1 MNQTAFDDHIKK
13 QFSDYQPEVPSYL
26 WDKIKGEKDH
36 RKPVPFWMTL
46 IKKRNGLWAGLILI
60 LGTSIIYYLNSGNQ
74 QATLTEN
81 KIVTATLPVIE
92 KETGNN
98 TGSTN
103 ITDIPAQNKTNDDN
117 TMTTHSKLSQ
127 LPGKMKHT
135 ITASYAETDTRNM
148 IAGNEN
154 EAGQVNS
161 KTAFYLNR
169 LLLDMNRN
177 ETEKQ
182 FSFNLQL
189 PKMVGLPIPCPSLES
204 NAAANKKYIEVYAGP
219 DYAFRNLSDTGNS
232 SYLSKRKEST
242 KFSYG
247 YSAGI
252 RYTRVFNNSMS
263 IRTGINYSQINE
275 KFTYKE
281 GNIVQVV
288 YIIDNNGDTTG
299 SYTATGTKYKS
310 KNNRYHTADIPLIIG
325 YEIGNGR
332 VHANFNAGA
341 IVNVY
346 SWQKG
351 EVLDTSSKPVSIST
365 GGPTS
370 PYQFRNNI
378 GVGFLGSVSVYYKL
392 NDRMHILAEPYYRY
406 NFSSASKPELT
417 LKQKY
422 NTAGLRLGIRLDL
435 P

>member
-13 QFSDYQPEVPSYL
+13 QFSEYQPEVPPYI
-26 WDKIKGEKDH
+26 WDKIIAGKE
-36 RKPVPFWMTL
+36 RKKPAGFWLTFFN
-46 IKKRNGLWAGLILI
+46 KRNGVIFGLMLLLGAGF
-60 LGTSIIYYLNSGNQ
+60 IYYITPGKKGQ
-74 QATLTEN
+74 TVPEN
-81 KIVTATLPVIE
+81 KIVTSVAGMNNPAGNPPQPLQTNTLPGNLKVDLIPVNDSKSSALTGKMQQQIITSPAE
-92 KETGNN
+92 EDIAGTETSFNNETG
-98 TGSTN
+98 
-103 ITDIPAQNKTNDDN
+103 A
-117 TMTTHSKLSQ
+117 
-127 LPGKMKHT
+127 
-135 ITASYAETDTRNM
+135 
-148 IAGNEN
+148 
-154 EAGQVNS
+154 
-161 KTAFYLNR
+161 YLNSR
-169 LLLDMNRN
+169 DFILPRFLLDINRS
-177 ETEKQ
+177 ETKKQ
-182 FSFNLQL
+182 FSFNLSL
-189 PKMVGLPIPCPSLES
+189 PKMIGLPVPCPSLES

-232 SYLSKRKEST
+232 TYLSKRKEST
-242 KFSYG
+242 RFSYA

-325 YEIGNGR
+325 YEVGNGR
-332 VHANFNAGA
+332 LHANFNAGA
-341 IVNVY
+341 IINVY

-351 EVLDTSSKPVSIST
+351 EVLDTANKPVNIST
-365 GGPTS
+365 GSVAS

-378 GVGFLGSVSVYYKL
+378 GVGFIGAVSVYYKL
-392 NDRMHILAEPYYRY
+392 NDRLHILAEPYYRY
-406 NFSSASKPELT
+406 NFSSASKPDLT

-422 NTAGLRLGIRLDL
+422 NTAGIRLGIRLDL
-435 P
+435 Q

>member
-1 MNQTAFDDHIKK
+1 
-13 QFSDYQPEVPSYL
+13 
-26 WDKIKGEKDH
+26 
-36 RKPVPFWMTL
+36 
-46 IKKRNGLWAGLILI
+46 
-60 LGTSIIYYLNSGNQ
+60 
-74 QATLTEN
+74 
-81 KIVTATLPVIE
+81 
-92 KETGNN
+92 
-98 TGSTN
+98 
-103 ITDIPAQNKTNDDN
+103 
-117 TMTTHSKLSQ
+117 
-127 LPGKMKHT
+127 
-135 ITASYAETDTRNM
+135 
-148 IAGNEN
+148 
-154 EAGQVNS
+154 
-161 KTAFYLNR
+161 
-169 LLLDMNRN
+169 
-177 ETEKQ
+177 
-182 FSFNLQL
+182 
-189 PKMVGLPIPCPSLES
+189 
-204 NAAANKKYIEVYAGP
+204 
-219 DYAFRNLSDTGNS
+219 
-232 SYLSKRKEST
+232 
-242 KFSYG
+242 
-247 YSAGI
+247 
-252 RYTRVFNNSMS
+252 MS